1 MNINPST
8 TLERVI
14 AADLPVEL
22 VRGEEQPFLDR
33 ILPLVL
39 SSSVAVDLS
48 GVRRIDAAAFCGA
61 SALTGFWKDPSPQ
74 PRYRSGS
81 PTPPPEL
88 CPANPMQQALKS
100 PENSVN
106 NGQKSRLPA
115 CSRESDVT
123 KGTGDRILRAIFV
136 LTKS

>member
-48 GVRRIDAAAFCGA
+48 GVRRIDAAGIGA
-61 SALTGFWKDPSPQ
+61 LITLYREARAAGHSFTVCCAA
-74 PRYRSGS
+74 PRV
-81 PTPPPEL
+81 
-88 CPANPMQQALKS
+88 A
-100 PENSVN
+100 
-106 NGQKSRLPA
+106 RLL
-115 CSRESDVT
+115 RRV
-123 KGTGDRILRAIFV
+123 GLDRLLEGPIAAAPVPVRLADAAA
-136 LTKS
+136 

>member
-48 GVRRIDAAAFCGA
+48 GVRRIDAAGIGA
-61 SALTGFWKDPSPQ
+61 LITL
-74 PRYRSGS
+74 YREARAAGRV
-81 PTPPPEL
+81 
-88 CPANPMQQALKS
+88 A
-100 PENSVN
+100 
-106 NGQKSRLPA
+106 RLL
-115 CSRESDVT
+115 RRV
-123 KGTGDRILRAIFV
+123 GLDRLLEGPIAAAPVPVRLADAAA
-136 LTKS
+136 